1 MAKETER
8 IKNKR
13 STQKK
18 SSSAYPKFSFRIDS
32 ETKEEL
38 SAIVDSIYCHYLD
51 RKDDKH
57 YTVKKND
64 IIIDALR
71 IGLEKIEK
79 DLKNLPLLKPKELS
93 LSEWQR
99 RNPKPRGKGNTIF

>member
-1 MAKETER
+1 MAKVTGR
-8 IKNKR
+8 IINKR
-13 STQKK
+13 NTKKK
-18 SSSAYPKFSFRIDS
+18 SSGAYPKFSFRVDS

-38 SAIVDSIYCHYLD
+38 TAIVDALYCHYLD

-71 IGLEKIEK
+71 IGLEKIQK
-79 DLKNLPLLKPKELS
+79 DLKNLPLLKPKDLS

-99 RNPKPRGKGNTIF
+99 RNPKPKGNTLI